1 MLAWKGE
8 SEWRRLVSY
17 TGVDGLDYADQRY
30 YASGYGRF
38 NTADQ
43 YQASAGPGDPG
54 TWNRYAYVGGDPV
67 NFADPGGRDR
77 FSCAIYGSRCDSAMT
92 DCGLGVDGP
101 ANGLFSG
108 LDPIAMVT
116 CSGYSPIWPVDGF
129 AGSSSAPQCPL
140 VGLVGVNYKT
150 DPNSPTPVHVLF
162 APGVAAA
169 LDAVFATLNTKYGIT
184 PILEDGFRT
193 TSEQSDRQKKYKI
206 AAKLGWHEVGRAIDF
221 QKGPAGLDTIEKVM
235 EAAGFVNGRFFTN
248 PGPDVGHFQ
257 MTTGGVLTQAAAD
270 ACSAE
275 HPNGY

>member
-1 MLAWKGE
+1 MGTSGE
-8 SEWRRLVSY
+8 ETGSGGRCEFDGGHVYDAATSRATGVGARLMTEWRGTDLFGSGK
-17 TGVDGLDYADQRY
+17 TGLDYADPRY
-30 YASGYGRF
+30 YAASYGRF

-43 YQASAGPGDPG
+43 YQASAGPADPG
-54 TWNRYAYVGGDPV
+54 SWNRYAYVGGDPV

-129 AGSSSAPQCPL
+129 AGSSLAPQCPL

-169 LDAVFATLNTKYGIT
+169 LDAVFATLNTKRPERKQLARDLGNFAFGAV
-184 PILEDGFRT
+184 LQSLGFSYYQTHRM
-193 TSEQSDRQKKYKI
+193 RQ
-206 AAKLGWHEVGRAIDF
+206 
-221 QKGPAGLDTIEKVM
+221 
-235 EAAGFVNGRFFTN
+235 
-248 PGPDVGHFQ
+248 
-257 MTTGGVLTQAAAD
+257 VLRR
-270 ACSAE
+270 
-275 HPNGY
+275 